1 MNQTE
6 QIQDALKRG
15 DLPEWISRREVQV
28 IEDPFGEQAA
38 EISLIIRHGDD
49 AVIRDGRKLSHVREQ
64 VQHALTAANID
75 LWPYVAFLTEA
86 DASGRS

>member
-15 DLPEWISRREVQV
+15 DLPEWISRREVQL

-38 EISLIIRHGDD
+38 EISLIIRRGDD
-49 AVIRDGRKLSHVREQ
+49 AVIRDGRKLSHVRDQ
-64 VQHALTAANID
+64 VQLALTAANID
-75 LWPYVAFLTEA
+75 LWPYVAFLTEV
-86 DASGRS
+86 DASGYR